1 MTGDA
6 AGRRQV
12 LPPRQHEEHYV
23 VVPQPV
29 PHEGAQQTTEEAQ
42 VDTSAVD

>member
-1 MTGDA
+1 
-6 AGRRQV
+6 
-12 LPPRQHEEHYV
+12 V